1 MLKTQNCDNSSFQ
14 YLVTHYVKQ
23 FMAANSKMTLLSLSV
38 YFNIDFI
45 LFYLVKAQIENDYKI
60 ALTQLR
66 V

>member
-23 FMAANSKMTLLSLSV
+23 FMAANSKMILLSLSV
-38 YFNIDFI
+38 YFNI